1 VLALAAAID
10 EFSDANRRIL
20 NGKGFARVSQQL
32 GVRGKP
38 AQFLQTEAALRVLA
52 AAAEKH
58 GARARVHL
66 CKLGSVASDGQRRQG
81 LCHHHVLQNVVSR
94 PSGATVNALFFFP
107 EAQSGQRFVATRK

>member
-66 CKLGSVASDGQRRQG
+66 CKLGSVASDWQHRQG
-81 LCHHHVLQNVVSR
+81 LWHHKGRKMWFHDLV
-94 PSGATVNALFFFP
+94 GASVNALTLLLLR
-107 EAQSGQRFVATRK
+107 QRPALWGL